1 MTTTNPHV
9 QASNNSASSYE
20 GIIDAFNSL
29 RVTNGEQTTSYPAS
43 YQGIIRA
50 VLDLKKWGQAGGG
63 TNPPGWVPE
72 YDEDG
77 NVVGG
82 GYNPFPQQGSLW
94 FDSRQGRLFVW
105 ENDGWYQTNGG
116 DGLPAAQANPPDTEV
131 LGSLWYNTTNSSLYI
146 WDGLSWAL
154 ITTNEGAAVNT
165 ASLPLANPSRE
176 RPSASVF
183 SLLPD
188 STGLSSQSD
197 VNHWIVESLET
208 LEQAVIAG
216 EHKPVHTSTTPP
228 ADSQEGDLWFDTDR
242 LELMIKYDSY
252 WVTSNLPL
260 TDNTDFNLLSN
271 TVQANALSFNSKS
284 TSADSRISALENAPV
299 RVLSLSTDSSALVL
313 KDSQG
318 KDSTVSLVGANGI
331 DVIKSGGTGFIID
344 AYNLKTELEACI
356 CTTNNTEVVNDL
368 KYRTT
373 GLEAEVAQLKTNNL
387 TNTDAL
393 MNNTSNSGL
402 NKIYVE
408 ERIATYQSALRGI
421 KAALTS
427 ATCFDDFKAA
437 ALTSLGSV

>member
-20 GIIDAFNSL
+20 GIIDAFNLL
-29 RVTNGEQTTSYPAS
+29 RVTNGEQATSYPAS

-63 TNPPGWVPE
+63 TTTPGWVPE

-94 FDSRQGRLFVW
+94 FDQRQGRLFVW
-105 ENDGWYQTNGG
+105 ESDGWYQTNGG
-116 DGLPAAQANPPDTEV
+116 DGLPAAQSNPPDTEV
-131 LGSLWYNTTNSSLYI
+131 LGSLWYNTSNNSLYI
-146 WDGLSWAL
+146 WDGLSWQLVSA
-154 ITTNEGAAVNT
+154 NEGAVNT
-165 ASLPLANPSRE
+165 ATLPLANPTRE
-176 RPSASVF
+176 IPSAANF
-183 SLLPD
+183 ALLPD
-188 STGLSSQSD
+188 STGMGVQSD
-197 VNHWIVESLET
+197 LNTWILDSLKT
-208 LEQAVIAG
+208 LEHAVIDG
-216 EHKPVHTSTTPP
+216 ENRPVHTSTTPP
-228 ADSQEGDLWFDTDR
+228 IASVEGDLWFDTDR
-242 LELMIKYDSY
+242 LELMVKYDSY

-260 TDNTDFNLLSN
+260 TDNTDFNLLSS
-271 TVQANALSFNSKS
+271 TVQANAVSFNS
-284 TSADSRISALENAPV
+284 TTNAVNARITAIENAPA
-299 RVLSLSTDSSALVL
+299 RVLTLSADTSALVFS
-313 KDSQG
+313 DSEG
-318 KDSTVSLVGANGI
+318 KSSQVSLTGRNGI
-331 DVIKSGGTGFIID
+331 DVIKSGGAGFIID
-344 AYNLKTELEACI
+344 ALSLKTELTAAI
-356 CTTNNTEVVNDL
+356 STSNNTDVVNDL

-421 KAALTS
+421 KAALDS
-427 ATCFDDFKAA
+427 ASCFDDFKAS

>member
-20 GIIDAFNSL
+20 GIIDAFNAV
-29 RVTNGEQTTSYPAS
+29 RKANGEQTTSYPSS

-63 TNPPGWVPE
+63 SNPPGWVPS

-82 GYNPFPQQGSLW
+82 NYNPPPQQGSLW

-105 ENDGWYQTNGG
+105 ESDGWYQTNGG

-131 LGSLWYNTTNSSLYI
+131 LGSLWYNTTNNSLYI
-146 WDGLSWAL
+146 WDGLAWSLVA
-154 ITTNEGAAVNT
+154 TQEGAAVNT

-176 RPSASVF
+176 KPSATTF
-183 SLLPD
+183 TFLPD
-188 STGLSSQSD
+188 SIGLTSQAD
-197 VNHWIVESLET
+197 VNHWIVDSLEA
-208 LEQAVIAG
+208 LEEAVLTNANR
-216 EHKPVHTSTTPP
+216 PVYTSTTPP

-252 WVTSNLPL
+252 WITSNLPL
-260 TDNTDFNLLSN
+260 TDNTDFNLLTT
-271 TVQANALSFNSKS
+271 TVQTNALSFNAKS
-284 TSADSRISALENAPV
+284 TSADTRITALENAPV
-299 RVLSLSTDSSALVL
+299 RVLSLNADSSAIIL
-313 KDSQG
+313 KDSEG
-318 KDSTVSLVGANGI
+318 KDSSVSLTGANGI

-356 CTTNNTEVVNDL
+356 CTTNNTDLVNDL

-373 GLEAEVAQLKTNNL
+373 GLEADVALLKNN
-387 TNTDAL
+387 NVSNIDAL
-393 MNNTSNSGL
+393 MNNTVSSGL

-427 ATCFDDFKAA
+427 ASCFDDFKTA
-437 ALTSLGSV
+437 ALTSLESV